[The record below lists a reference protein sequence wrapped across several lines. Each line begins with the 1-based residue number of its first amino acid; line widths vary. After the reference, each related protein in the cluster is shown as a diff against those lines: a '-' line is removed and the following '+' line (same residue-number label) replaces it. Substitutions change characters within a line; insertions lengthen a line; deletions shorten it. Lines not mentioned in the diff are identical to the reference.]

1 MSNVSCYH
9 LKGNKCKNCVNF
21 SQYEKNRNKNIINLY
36 ITRNHFSS
44 SIKIIEFVKM
54 NKLDIRICMNL
65 LSKYKY
71 ACKIFSVKIL

>member
-1 MSNVSCYH
+1 M
-9 LKGNKCKNCVNF
+9 KKNK
-21 SQYEKNRNKNIINLY
+21 NKNIINLY

-44 SIKIIEFVKM
+44 SIKIIEFVEM
-54 NKLDIRICMNL
+54 NKLNIRIYINL

>member
-1 MSNVSCYH
+1 M
-9 LKGNKCKNCVNF
+9 K
-21 SQYEKNRNKNIINLY
+21 KNRNKNIINLY